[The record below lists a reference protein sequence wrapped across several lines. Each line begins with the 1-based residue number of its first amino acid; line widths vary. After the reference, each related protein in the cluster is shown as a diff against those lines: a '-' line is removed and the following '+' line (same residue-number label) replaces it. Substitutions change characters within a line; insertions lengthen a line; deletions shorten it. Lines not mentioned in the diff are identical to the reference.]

1 MGFERTLLICCALW
15 MGLAQA
21 APAKGGSSAKL
32 YRWVDEHG
40 HVQYGDTLPAN
51 AGVRGSAELGKTG
64 QVMKR
69 SESQQERNAR
79 LAAEAEEARIK
90 KEKDEQ
96 NRLDQAL
103 LGSFS
108 STKEIDLA
116 RGRAL
121 EFHKMGIQSAETRMF
136 QVVANQKEVNARAA
150 EMIKRGKNLPSYLK
164 KQIEANLAELDSL
177 NRIVKANQ
185 EAMIGVG
192 AKYDA
197 DKARY
202 RELTEKK

>member
-1 MGFERTLLICCALW
+1 
-15 MGLAQA
+15 MGLVQVACA
-21 APAKGGSSAKL
+21 TGESSGKL

-40 HVQYGDTLPAN
+40 RVQYGDTLPPN

-69 SESQQERNAR
+69 SESLQERKAR
-79 LAAEAEEARIK
+79 LAAEAEAARIK

-96 NRLDQAL
+96 NRADQAL
-103 LGSFS
+103 LGTFT

-116 RGRAL
+116 RDRAL
-121 EFHKMGIQSAETRMF
+121 EFHKMAIQSAEIRIS
-136 QVVANQKEVNARAA
+136 QVVVNQKEVNAGAA
-150 EMIKRGKNLPSYLK
+150 EIIKRGKELPSYLK
-164 KQIEANLAELDSL
+164 NQIEANQAELDSL

-185 EAMIGVG
+185 EAMIGVKE
-192 AKYDA
+192 KYDA

-202 RELTEKK
+202 RQLTEKK